1 MEYTKR
7 CPNDSTTRGEGVI
20 IITSTSH
27 YGSIN
32 MSGTGYN
39 DNMVL
44 CEGACFPIFYEM
56 GVELAFPIAEGLS

>member
-1 MEYTKR
+1 
-7 CPNDSTTRGEGVI
+7 
-20 IITSTSH
+20 
-27 YGSIN
+27 